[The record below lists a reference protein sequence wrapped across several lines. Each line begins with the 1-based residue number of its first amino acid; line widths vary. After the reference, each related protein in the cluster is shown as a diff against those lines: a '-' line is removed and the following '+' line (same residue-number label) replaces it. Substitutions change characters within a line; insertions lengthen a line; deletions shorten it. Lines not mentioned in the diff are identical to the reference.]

1 MKKIGILIL
10 LLTLLTALLL
20 ACGGQKEAEN
30 TAPSTTEFVFPTSGT
45 AAGIC
50 PPLMMIDGELY
61 WVEFVKY
68 RFSVQE
74 EDIVGYVTSY
84 ISISN
89 SPTENN
95 QSNCLPVGTP
105 YALYEHE
112 ELGLI
117 YVAQYKDGWIILT
130 LYEKFLNSH

>member
-30 TAPSTTEFVFPTSGT
+30 TAPSTTEFVFPTTGT
-45 AAGIC
+45 AAHLA
-50 PPLMMIDGELY
+50 PPYIMIDSTLY
-61 WVEFVKY
+61 LVNTQQYSLPIE
-68 RFSVQE
+68 E
-74 EDIVGYVTSY
+74 EDIVGYLTSH
-84 ISISN
+84 ISMSYA
-89 SPTENN
+89 PKENG

-117 YVAQYKDGWIILT
+117 YVAQYEDRWIILT